1 MSRRRAVALPA
12 LALAVAG
19 AAGATWLALRDP
31 GAGKATASRGAGGSA
46 AVERRDLVESETV
59 DGTLGYTGRRA
70 VVNRLNGT
78 ITWLPREGAVV
89 RRGRRL
95 FEVSGRPVLL
105 FYGSVPAY
113 RTLTAGVA
121 DGADVAQ
128 LERNLA
134 ALGYSPG
141 VVDDHFSASTAAA
154 VARWQDGLGLAQTG
168 RVELGRVAFLPG
180 PRRVSSVTATLGGG
194 AGQDGGGGGM
204 ANAAYTGETT
214 SGFSDI
220 PEQDGRSNDDEPED
234 EPQRDRP
241 RSGEGGQSDPPRTEG
256 GSSDDD
262 GGGAEGEGNGAEGEG
277 DGAAG
282 GGGSS
287 GGGGAAGADP
297 APATEVM
304 ETTSN
309 RRVVTV
315 KLDADKQQL
324 AVRGKRAEVT
334 LPDGVVVRGRIAR
347 VGSVAKVPSSSGQDP
362 EAGGEDATAQITVTI
377 RLTGRRPPGRLD
389 EAPVSVDLARETS
402 RGVLAVPATALQ
414 ATAGGGYAVEVV
426 ERDGTQ
432 RLLRVEPGLFADGY
446 VEVEGPGLREGMRV
460 SVPR

>member
-1 MSRRRAVALPA
+1 MSPKAAVALPA
-12 LALAVAG
+12 LAAVAVAG
-19 AAGATWLALRDP
+19 TAWLALRET
-31 GAGKATASRGAGGSA
+31 GEGKATGASAASGTA
-46 AVERRDLVESETV
+46 AVERRNLMESETV
-59 DGTLGYTGRRA
+59 DGTLGYTGRRP
-70 VVNRLNGT
+70 VVNRLEGT

-95 FEVSGRPVLL
+95 FEVNGRPVLL

-113 RTLTAGVA
+113 RTLADGVS

-154 VARWQDGLGLAQTG
+154 VGRWQDGLGLAQTG

-180 PRRVSSVTATLGGG
+180 RRRVSSVTATLGGG
-194 AGQDGGGGGM
+194 AGQGGDGGGM
-204 ANAAYTGETT
+204 ANAAYTGATT

-220 PEQDGRSNDDEPED
+220 PEQDGKSGNGEPED

-241 RSGEGGQSDPPRTEG
+241 QQSEPPRTGGGSSGDDRGDGGAEG
-256 GSSDDD
+256 GSSGNDR
-262 GGGAEGEGNGAEGEG
+262 GEGGAEGGGAP
-277 DGAAG
+277 G

-304 ETTSN
+304 ETTST

-315 KLDADKQQL
+315 KLEADKQDL

-334 LPDGVVVRGRIAR
+334 LPDGGVVRGRISS
-347 VGSVAKVPSSSGQDP
+347 VGSVAEVPRSS
-362 EAGGEDATAQITVTI
+362 GEDAGTPGEDTTAQITVTI
-377 RLTGRRPPGRLD
+377 RLTGRRPAGRLD
-389 EAPVSVDLARETS
+389 EAPVSVDLARETR

-426 ERDGTQ
+426 ERDGKQ
-432 RLLRVEPGLFADGY
+432 RLVRVEPGLFADGY
-446 VEVEGPGLREGMRV
+446 VEVEGPGLRKGMRV